1 MDLLTLG
8 YQFWLM
14 RIAIYGRPT
23 PSNLTQEVKNI
34 FIQLDGLG
42 FEYIIHEAFYTAL
55 KQIIPFKKKP
65 ATFSTELKKG
75 SADYMISIGGDGT
88 LLETLPFVVQTDIP
102 VLGINTGRLGFLA
115 IVPEENFSPAL
126 VALKNK
132 KFTIQNRTLLH
143 LETSNSL
150 FGKYNYALNE
160 ICVQRKDASTMLTIH
175 TYLNGEF
182 LNSYWADG
190 LIVATP
196 TGSTAYSL
204 SCSGPILLPDDSS
217 IILTPIAPH
226 NLNVRPVVIPD
237 SYTITLKVEGRN
249 PKNLVSLDSRAED
262 IDSSV
267 ELTIRKESFGVK
279 LIQIPGQSFT
289 ETLRKKLHWGKDI
302 RNE

>member
-1 MDLLTLG
+1 
-8 YQFWLM
+8 M
-14 RIAIYGRPT
+14 RIAIYGRPY
-23 PSNLTQEVKNI
+23 PAHLSEYVKGI
-34 FIQLDGLG
+34 FAQLDTLNM
-42 FEYIIHEAFYTAL
+42 EYIIHEAFFNSL
-55 KQIIPFKKKP
+55 KDIIPFKKKP
-65 ATFSTELKKG
+65 GTFNAELAKG

-88 LLETLPFVVQTDIP
+88 LLETLPFVVGTDIP

-115 IVPEENFSPAL
+115 IIPEENVSPAL
-126 VALKNK
+126 VALKDN
-132 KFTIQNRTLLH
+132 KFTIENRTLLT

-160 ICVQRKDASTMLTIH
+160 ICVQRKDTSTMLTIH

-217 IILTPIAPH
+217 IIITPIAPH

-237 SYTITLKVEGRN
+237 TYTIKLKVEGRN
-249 PKNLVSLDSRAED
+249 PTNLVSLDSRIET
-262 IDSSV
+262 IDSSI
-267 ELTIRKESFGVK
+267 ELTIKKESFGVK
-279 LIQIPGQSFT
+279 LLQMPGHSFT
-289 ETLRKKLHWGKDI
+289 ETLRKKLHWGKDV

>member
-1 MDLLTLG
+1 
-8 YQFWLM
+8 M

-23 PSNLTQEVKNI
+23 ASNLTEEVKGI
-34 FIQLDGLG
+34 FTQLDGLG
-42 FEYIIHEAFYTAL
+42 FDYIIHEGFYKSL
-55 KQIIPFKKKP
+55 KEIIPFKKKP
-65 ATFSTELKKG
+65 GTFAAELPKE
-75 SADYMISIGGDGT
+75 SVDYLISMGGDGT
-88 LLETLPFVVQTDIP
+88 LLETLPYVAKPGIP

-132 KFTIQNRTLLH
+132 KFTIQNRTLLN
-143 LETSNSL
+143 LDTSGSL

-190 LIVATP
+190 LIIATP

-204 SCSGPILLPDDSS
+204 SCGGPILLPDDSGF
-217 IILTPIAPH
+217 IITPIAPH

-237 SYTITLKVEGRN
+237 NYTIKLKVEGRS
-249 PKNLVSLDSRAED
+249 PTNLVSLDSRTED

-267 ELTIRKESFGVK
+267 ELNIRKESFGVK
-279 LIQIPGQSFT
+279 LIQIPGTSFT

>member
-1 MDLLTLG
+1 
-8 YQFWLM
+8 M

-23 PSNLTQEVKNI
+23 PANLTESVAHI
-34 FIQLDGLG
+34 FTQLDELKL
-42 FEYIIHEAFYTAL
+42 EYIVHEAFYNSL
-55 KQIIPFKKKP
+55 KGIIKFKKKP
-65 ATFSTELKKG
+65 QTFNAELKKG
-75 SADYMISIGGDGT
+75 EADYMVSIGGDGT
-88 LLETLPFVVQTDIP
+88 LLETLPFVVGTDTP

-115 IVPEENFSPAL
+115 IIPEENFSPAL

-132 KFTIQNRTLLH
+132 KFTVENRTLLR
-143 LETSNSL
+143 LETSNNL

-160 ICVQRKDASTMLTIH
+160 ICVQRKDTSTMLTIH

-190 LIVATP
+190 LIIATP

-217 IILTPIAPH
+217 IIITPIAPH

-237 SYTITLKVEGRN
+237 TYSVTLKVEGRN
-249 PKNLVSLDSRAED
+249 PTNMVSLDSRIET
-262 IDSSV
+262 IDSSI
-267 ELTIRKESFGVK
+267 ELNIRKETFGVK
-279 LIQIPGQSFT
+279 LLQMPGHSFA
-289 ETLRKKLHWGKDI
+289 ETLRKKLHWGKDV

>member
-1 MDLLTLG
+1 
-8 YQFWLM
+8 M

-23 PSNLTQEVKNI
+23 PSNLTDEVKNL
-34 FIQLDGLG
+34 FSQLDGLG
-42 FEYIIHEAFYTAL
+42 FEYIIHEAYYAAL
-55 KQIIPFKKKP
+55 SQIITFKKKP
-65 ATFSTELKKG
+65 ATFSAELPKG

-132 KFTIQNRTLLH
+132 KFTIQNRTLLR
-143 LETSNSL
+143 LETANSL

-175 TYLNGEF
+175 TFLNGEF

-217 IILTPIAPH
+217 FILTPIAPH

-237 SYTITLKVEGRN
+237 SYTIKLKVEGRN
-249 PKNLVSLDSRAED
+249 PMNLVSLDSRTED
-262 IDSSV
+262 IDSSI

-279 LIQIPGQSFT
+279 LIQIPGTSFT

>member
-1 MDLLTLG
+1 
-8 YQFWLM
+8 M

-23 PSNLTQEVKNI
+23 PANHTEEVKKI
-34 FIQLDGLG
+34 FSQLDGLG
-42 FEYIIHEAFYTAL
+42 FEYVIHDAFYHSL
-55 KQIIPFKKKP
+55 KDIIPFKKEP
-65 ATFSTELKKG
+65 GTFSTELTAG
-75 SADYMISIGGDGT
+75 SVDYLISMGGDGT
-88 LLETLPFVVQTDIP
+88 LLETLPFVAKPGIP

-115 IVPEENFSPAL
+115 IVSEENFSPAL

-132 KFTIQNRTLLH
+132 KFTIENRTLLN
-143 LETSNSL
+143 LDTSASL
-150 FGKYNYALNE
+150 FGRYNYALNE

-175 TYLNGEF
+175 TYLNDEF

-217 IILTPIAPH
+217 FIITPIAPH

-237 SYTITLKVEGRN
+237 NYVIRLKVEGRN
-249 PKNLVSLDSRAED
+249 PTNLVSLDSRSED

-267 ELTIRKESFGVK
+267 ELVIRKEKFGVK
-279 LIQIPGQSFT
+279 LIQIPGTSFT

-302 RNE
+302 RNELH

>member
-1 MDLLTLG
+1 
-8 YQFWLM
+8 M

-23 PSNLTQEVKNI
+23 PANLSEPVKNI
-34 FIQLDGLG
+34 FAQLDELNL
-42 FEYIIHEAFYTAL
+42 EYIIHEGFYNSL
-55 KQIIPFKKKP
+55 KQIISFKKKP
-65 ATFSTELKKG
+65 ETFRTELVKG

-88 LLETLPFVVQTDIP
+88 LLETLPFVVGTDIP

-126 VALKNK
+126 IALKNK

-160 ICVQRKDASTMLTIH
+160 ICVQRKDTSTMLTIH
-175 TYLNGEF
+175 AYLNGEF

-190 LIVATP
+190 LIIATP

-217 IILTPIAPH
+217 FIITPIAPH

-237 SYTITLKVEGRN
+237 TYTITLKVEGRN
-249 PKNLVSLDSRAED
+249 PTNMVSLDSRIET
-262 IDSSV
+262 IDSSI
-267 ELTIRKESFGVK
+267 ELTIRKEAFGVK
-279 LIQIPGQSFT
+279 LMQIPGQSFT
-289 ETLRKKLHWGKDI
+289 ETLRKKLHWGKDS

>member
-1 MDLLTLG
+1 
-8 YQFWLM
+8 M

-23 PSNLTQEVKNI
+23 ASNLTEQVKNI
-34 FIQLDGLG
+34 FTQLDGLG
-42 FEYIIHEAFYTAL
+42 FEYIIHEAFYNSL
-55 KQIIPFKKKP
+55 KEIISFKKEP
-65 ATFSTELKKG
+65 GTFSKELPTG
-75 SADYMISIGGDGT
+75 SVDYLISMGGDGT
-88 LLETLPFVVQTDIP
+88 LLETLPYVAKTGIP

-132 KFTIQNRTLLH
+132 KFTIQNRTLLS
-143 LETSNSL
+143 LDTSSSL

-190 LIVATP
+190 LIIATP

-217 IILTPIAPH
+217 FIITPIAPH

-249 PKNLVSLDSRAED
+249 PTNLVSLDSRAED

-267 ELTIRKESFGVK
+267 ELVIRKETFGVK
-279 LIQIPGQSFT
+279 LIQIPGTSFT

-302 RNE
+302 RNEH